1 MTAIKL
7 ETTEKDGESLK
18 GRLGGSCLDAPC
30 VKTMVCGPGGP
41 LCAPSQYGL
50 ATSGGVCMLSHIS
63 LSPRTEA
70 RQAPLPMGFPRQAY

>member
-1 MTAIKL
+1 MPAIKL

-18 GRLGGSCLDAPC
+18 GRLGGSCLDAPR

-50 ATSGGVCMLSHIS
+50 ATSGGVCMLSRIS